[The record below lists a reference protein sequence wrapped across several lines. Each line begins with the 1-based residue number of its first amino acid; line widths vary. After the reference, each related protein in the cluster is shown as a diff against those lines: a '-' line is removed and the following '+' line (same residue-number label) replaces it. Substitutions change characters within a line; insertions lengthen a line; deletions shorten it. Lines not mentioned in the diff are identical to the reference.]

1 MAKREER
8 QTRTPVGGARD
19 VLTVPNKDPNY
30 VYRWVLDA
38 PGRIQRFEDGGYEQ
52 VREDLEVG
60 QKTVDRGSQLGS
72 VVTKHGGGN
81 SKLVL
86 MRIPKEWYDEDQ
98 QAKTDAID
106 ALEDTMQVDAK
117 EGRYG
122 SIGMSTPKRR

>member
-30 VYRWVLDA
+30 AYRWVLDV
-38 PGRIQRFEDGGYEQ
+38 PGRLQRFEEGGYEQ

-60 QKTVDRGSQLGS
+60 QKTVDRGTQLGS
-72 VVTKHGGGN
+72 VVTKSGGGN

-98 QAKTDAID
+98 KAKQDAID
-106 ALEDTMQVDAK
+106 ELEDTMQAESK

-122 SIGMSTPKRR
+122 SIGMSNPKRR